1 MGTFWTLGAV
11 YVVAI
16 TGNSDFA
23 PEFIAASILGGALVQ
38 YPIGIIS
45 DRIDRRFVLA
55 FLCAFCAL
63 TAFALSIANSEAT
76 LLLSSAAFGAAGNS
90 LYAVT
95 LAKAADNSSR
105 DEFVTIGSSVLLLNA
120 VGASIGSFV
129 FGCGMRYAGNEVLF
143 PLVAITSLGF
153 TLFIAIQPKGA
164 TAVPTQEQ
172 SAFVAATTAAAPASL
187 QQDPRSGDIA
197 EEDQLLPEADIDIHN
212 DSNNLNRDD
221 IANAV

>member
-55 FLCAFCAL
+55 FLCACCVL
-63 TAFALSIANSEAT
+63 TAFALSIADSEAT
-76 LLLSSAAFGAAGNS
+76 LLLGSAAFGAAGNS

-129 FGCGMRYAGNEVLF
+129 FGWGMRYAGDEVLF
-143 PLVAITSLGF
+143 PLVALTSLGF
-153 TLFIAIQPKGA
+153 TLFIAIQPKGV
-164 TAVPTQEQ
+164 TAVPTEEQ

-197 EEDQLLPEADIDIHN
+197 EEDQLLPEAELDTDIDSIN
-212 DSNNLNRDD
+212 PNPNEV
-221 IANAV
+221 ANAA